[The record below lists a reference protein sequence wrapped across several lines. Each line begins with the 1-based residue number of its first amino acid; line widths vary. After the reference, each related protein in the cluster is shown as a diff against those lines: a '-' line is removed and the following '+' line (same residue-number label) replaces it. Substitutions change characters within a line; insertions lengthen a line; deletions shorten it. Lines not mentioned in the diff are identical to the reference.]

1 MKLSDNEKNN
11 RHRHVGRPTVN
22 SEVGGPGELEESGR
36 SGAYPALPD
45 RVDWPEF
52 QKGLV
57 WLIGAGPGDPG
68 LLTLHGLNALR
79 QADVIVHDAL
89 FNRDILGFAREGVK
103 VEYAG
108 KRGGKPSP
116 SQKDITLRLVRHA
129 REGKRVARLKGGDPF
144 VFGRGGEEA
153 LALVRA
159 GIPIRMTPGITAGIA
174 GLAYAGVPAT
184 HRDTNQSVTFI
195 TGHDRWGVAPNAVDW
210 VGVAKGSQLIVLYM
224 AITNLAEITKPLI
237 RGGRPSS
244 EPVLVVQNA
253 TLANQRILETTLEG
267 AAADVERAGI
277 GSPAIICIG
286 ENVRFRMAIDWMA
299 QLEGAAPRTLDPL
312 ASDSNF
318 RWGESE

>member
-1 MKLSDNEKNN
+1 MDKSSNQKVLSN
-11 RHRHVGRPTVN
+11 RRGWRPALVKA
-22 SEVGGPGELEESGR
+22 VGGDNGQEAGGSEASD
-36 SGAYPALPD
+36 SALPGGF
-45 RVDWPEF
+45 DWPEF

-89 FNRDILGFAREGVK
+89 VNLDLMRFAREGVE

-116 SQKDITLRLVRHA
+116 RQRDITIRLIELA
-129 REGKRVARLKGGDPF
+129 RSGKRVARLKGGDPF

-153 LALVRA
+153 LALVRE
-159 GIPIRMTPGITAGIA
+159 GVPIRVTPGITAGIA

-195 TGHDRWGVAPNAVDW
+195 TGHDQRGIAPGAVDW
-210 VGVAKGSQLIVLYM
+210 VGMAKGSQLIVVYM
-224 AITNLAEITKPLI
+224 AMASLPEISRLLI
-237 RGGRPSS
+237 QGGRPRQ
-244 EPVLVVQNA
+244 EPVAIVQNA
-253 TLANQRILETTLEG
+253 TLPEQKVVETNLEG
-267 AAADVERAGI
+267 AAQEAASRGL

-286 ENVRFRMAIDWMA
+286 RNVMFRLAIDWMA
-299 QLEGAAPRTLDPL
+299 QIQGHLPRSLDPL
-312 ASDSNF
+312 SESAHAE
-318 RWGESE
+318 WGIRR